1 MSKCLWKVLKV
12 MKTKKRLHSKHLLGV
27 RINFPYKRD
36 QLEDLF
42 SSFIS
47 SNEKNFIF
55 TVNPEFVVDANSDN
69 HFKDILNKSSFNSA
83 DGTGVV
89 MAIKYQEYLSSSKS
103 KLVSLFKVY
112 FDLLFKDLAKER
124 LTGVE
129 IVEFILEYANSHHK
143 SVFLLGGDSEK
154 QVSEKLQRSLEKKF
168 PNIVFVGSSSSFSSR
183 DYDDTRTIDYI
194 QKCMKKKEVSV
205 IDFLLVGYGHPYQ
218 EKWINRNSHLLSAC
232 IFVGVGGTFDFL
244 SGIKARAPKY
254 LQTLGLEWLFRLI
267 NEPSR
272 FSRIWKAV
280 VTFSYLIFKNAK

>member
-1 MSKCLWKVLKV
+1 VVKNNRKLL
-12 MKTKKRLHSKHLLGV
+12 TKHLLGIK
-27 RINFPYKRD
+27 INYPYKREK
-36 QLEDLF
+36 LEDLF

-69 HFKDILNKSSFNSA
+69 QFKDILNKSSFNSA

-89 MAIKYQEYLSSSKS
+89 MALKYQEYLSTSRS

-112 FDLLFKDLAKER
+112 FDLLFKDLAKDR

-129 IVEFILEYANSHHK
+129 IVEFIFEYANLNHS

-154 QVSEKLQRSLEKKF
+154 QVSEKLQKSLEKKF
-168 PNIVFVGSSSSFSSR
+168 PNIVFVGSSSKFSSR
-183 DYDDTRTIDYI
+183 DFDDENTTNYI
-194 QKCMKKKEVSV
+194 SNCMKKKEVNS

-218 EKWINRNSHLLSAC
+218 EKWVSRNAHLLNTK
-232 IFVGVGGTFDFL
+232 IFVGVGGSFDFL
-244 SGIKARAPKY
+244 SGIKPRAPKF
-254 LQTLGLEWLFRLI
+254 LQTIGLEWLFRLF

-280 VTFSYLIFKNAK
+280 VTFSYLIFKKVK